1 MKKTKGFTMPHQ
13 ISIIDPERMMRMW
26 KKNRWMRPERVM
38 ALGFLALILLG
49 GVLLSLPCAAQNGRS
64 IGLGNGLFTATSAVC
79 VTGLVAVDTGTTFS
93 LFGQIT
99 LLALIQ
105 IGGLG
110 FMAFATLT
118 MVLLGRKIGLR
129 DRMLLRESMNTSG
142 LSGLV
147 RLTRWYLT
155 AALVIE
161 GGGAVLLAIRFVP
174 LLGWGKGVYF
184 SIFHAVSAF
193 SSLTAFQ
200 NEPLVLLTISALIVL
215 GGTGFAVLG
224 EVTRQRFQWRE
235 LSLHSRLVLGM
246 TGVLL
251 LMGMT
256 FFCLTEWHNPATLG
270 GISGAG
276 NKLVNA
282 LMQSTTMR
290 TAGFNSVDLASM
302 RQSSKLMSIILMFIG
317 ASPASTGGGV
327 KTTTVAVLALTVW
340 SVIRGDADV
349 QLVRRRVPPGLIRRA
364 LAIVS
369 ISLAMVLGGT
379 MLLTLLEGDGQPFL
393 DMMFEAFS
401 AMATVGVSSAGTP
414 NLSAGS
420 KTVLALMMFFGRVG
434 PLTMA
439 SALASRQNRNASK
452 IRYPEEEITIG

>member
-1 MKKTKGFTMPHQ
+1 
-13 ISIIDPERMMRMW
+13 
-26 KKNRWMRPERVM
+26 
-38 ALGFLALILLG
+38 
-49 GVLLSLPCAAQNGRS
+49 
-64 IGLGNGLFTATSAVC
+64 
-79 VTGLVAVDTGTTFS
+79 
-93 LFGQIT
+93 
-99 LLALIQ
+99 
-105 IGGLG
+105 
-110 FMAFATLT
+110 
-118 MVLLGRKIGLR
+118 
-129 DRMLLRESMNTSG
+129 MLLRESMNTSG

-184 SIFHAVSAF
+184 SIFHAVSAFCNAGFDLFGHF

-327 KTTTVAVLALTVW
+327 K
-340 SVIRGDADV
+340 R
-349 QLVRRRVPPGLIRRA
+349 
-364 LAIVS
+364 
-369 ISLAMVLGGT
+369 
-379 MLLTLLEGDGQPFL
+379 QPL
-393 DMMFEAFS
+393 
-401 AMATVGVSSAGTP
+401 
-414 NLSAGS
+414 
-420 KTVLALMMFFGRVG
+420 RCW
-434 PLTMA
+434 
-439 SALASRQNRNASK
+439 R
-452 IRYPEEEITIG
+452 

>member
-1 MKKTKGFTMPHQ
+1 
-13 ISIIDPERMMRMW
+13 MW

-93 LFGQIT
+93 LFGQLT
-99 LLALIQ
+99 LLLLIQ

-193 SSLTAFQ
+193 CNAGFDLFGHFSSLTAFQ
-200 NEPLVLLTISALIVL
+200 NEPLVLLTISTLIVL

-317 ASPASTGGGV
+317 ASPGSTGGGI
-327 KTTTVAVLALTVW
+327 KTTTFFTLLAGIRSAATNRSEKAFRYSMPRDAFKKAAVITLIALGVVITGTYLMIIMDPYLRLVDALFEVVSAFGTVGLSTGITPTLSLGSKLLSIFIMYIGRLGPMTIATLW
-340 SVIRGDADV
+340 HFSRGD
-349 QLVRRRVPPGLIRRA
+349 RVFYPTGNI
-364 LAIVS
+364 S
-369 ISLAMVLGGT
+369 IG
-379 MLLTLLEGDGQPFL
+379 
-393 DMMFEAFS
+393 
-401 AMATVGVSSAGTP
+401 
-414 NLSAGS
+414 
-420 KTVLALMMFFGRVG
+420 
-434 PLTMA
+434 
-439 SALASRQNRNASK
+439 
-452 IRYPEEEITIG
+452 

>member
-1 MKKTKGFTMPHQ
+1 
-13 ISIIDPERMMRMW
+13 MW

-93 LFGQIT
+93 LFGQLT
-99 LLALIQ
+99 LLLLIQ

-193 SSLTAFQ
+193 CNAGFDLFGHFSSLTAFQ

-256 FFCLTEWHNPATLG
+256 FFCLTEWRNPATLG

-340 SVIRGDADV
+340 SVTRKV
-349 QLVRRRVPPGLIRRA
+349 
-364 LAIVS
+364 
-369 ISLAMVLGGT
+369 
-379 MLLTLLEGDGQPFL
+379 
-393 DMMFEAFS
+393 
-401 AMATVGVSSAGTP
+401 
-414 NLSAGS
+414 
-420 KTVLALMMFFGRVG
+420 
-434 PLTMA
+434 
-439 SALASRQNRNASK
+439 
-452 IRYPEEEITIG
+452 

>member
-1 MKKTKGFTMPHQ
+1 MKSFVRHIRHLKPGQ
-13 ISIIDPERMMRMW
+13 ILT
-26 KKNRWMRPERVM
+26 
-38 ALGFLALILLG
+38 LGFLAVILTG
-49 GVLLSLPCAAQNGRS
+49 ALLLMLPVATVEGKSVGFLEA
-64 IGLGNGLFTATSAVC
+64 LFTATSAVC
-79 VTGLVAVDTGTTFS
+79 VTGLTVVNTGLVYS
-93 LFGQIT
+93 LFGQSVI
-99 LLALIQ
+99 LGLIQ

-110 FMAFATLT
+110 FMT
-118 MVLLGRKIGLR
+118 V
-129 DRMLLRESMNTSG
+129 
-142 LSGLV
+142 
-147 RLTRWYLT
+147 
-155 AALVIE
+155 AALVFLMLGKRISLRERVLIQESFNADSLQGVVRLVKQAVAVTFVVE
-161 GGGAVLLAIRFVP
+161 GIAAIVLSLRLIPRYGFGRGLFNSVFLAI
-174 LLGWGKGVYF
+174 
-184 SIFHAVSAF
+184 SAFCNAGFDLFGHF

-256 FFCLTEWHNPATLG
+256 FFCLTEWRNPATLG

-340 SVIRGDADV
+340 SVIRGDAPAARP
-349 QLVRRRVPPGLIRRA
+349 RRRVPPGLIRRA

-369 ISLAMVLGGT
+369 ISLAMALGGT